1 MTDRPDSPYPPI
13 VAGRRRYLTMLFSDL
28 SDSTRIA
35 EGMEAEHYAELLG
48 ELREAY
54 RDIIPKHG
62 GTIVQISGDGI
73 LAVFG
78 HPDPREDSGRR
89 ATEAALD
96 LHERVRGLRTGPG
109 SLAPLTMHTGIH
121 SGLVLFD
128 EGDAVRGRFEL
139 LGNATNIASRLAD
152 VAQADEILISESTL
166 GPESSF
172 FQKSERRY
180 LHLRG
185 KERPLTVYRILSR
198 APVSTRF
205 EARTRRGLVPF
216 VGREAELTAL
226 EQALEQTIA
235 GQPRYLAILGPA
247 GLGKTRL
254 AEEFLARAAQHR
266 CRVLRGY
273 CDGYLAS
280 EPMQP
285 FLQIL
290 RALAGLTHGLS
301 PAQAADALD
310 STLREIDPNL
320 LRHRAD
326 LLAALSLG
334 AIDTPAGDGRRPAGE
349 KIIAALRDLVDRLAQ
364 AGPLVIFIDDWQ
376 WADDASR
383 QALGAIRSL
392 ERPIFILLATR
403 GSADGD
409 FATGDAH
416 GLALRPLTED
426 ESAETIGQLLHM
438 PDPVVLDKIREYS
451 GGNPLYIEELCH
463 SAAYEGQ
470 DRRLS
475 RASIGS
481 AWLNNLIQSRV
492 ARLPREQAELVRAA
506 AVIGNVVPAWLLEML
521 TGRGEDDPLV
531 QELADQDFIFP
542 GETGGT
548 LRFKHGIT
556 RDVIYDAVGLHQ
568 RKEMHLRIAEALLGK
583 NAGRAK
589 EEDYESL
596 ALHFGAAG
604 RPEQAARYA
613 ELAGDKAVAASA
625 LDRAQSQYRAALLA
639 IDQLPPS
646 EENYARWNAIV
657 QRFGHAC
664 AYDPSRDHLGLFAR
678 GVEIAASRG
687 DQPAVARAEFW
698 LGYVSYAMGEPRDA
712 TRHLERALAAAE
724 PFGDGKFALRIRA
737 ALGQARAGAGDYGKA
752 LPLLD
757 EAISVARPRSRGGRL
772 PAGFS
777 YTLCVKAAL
786 LGDQGLFADAQACFE
801 EALDAIRGANHE
813 VEASVLGYRS
823 AVYLWQGRWEDAL
836 RSATVALQVA
846 ERVKSFFIIAADR
859 SLAAYARWSLDHS
872 AEALQSLIDAT
883 SWMEGRD
890 KRLNISMNY
899 GWLSVAMCA
908 GGRIDDLRTYAM
920 RAMDRARAHD
930 RLGLAMTYRA
940 LARASARGYAR
951 KPAQG
956 YLAAA
961 MAAARARGSRHDIAG
976 TQLCGAEIA
985 AKEDRRG
992 DALALLDQSE
1002 AEFDAMQMPWH
1013 LARARTLRKTLGA

>member
-1 MTDRPDSPYPPI
+1 MTDLPVPPSPPV

-48 ELREAY
+48 ELRDAY

-89 ATEAALD
+89 AAEAALD
-96 LHERVRGLRTGPG
+96 LHERVRGLRSGAG
-109 SLAPLTMHTGIH
+109 GVAPLTMHTGIH

-166 GPESSF
+166 GPESGF

-205 EARTRRGLVPF
+205 EARTRRALVPF
-216 VGREAELTAL
+216 VGRDTELATLERAL
-226 EQALEQTIA
+226 EETIA
-235 GQPRYLAILGPA
+235 GQSRYVAIIGPA

-254 AEEFLARAAQHR
+254 AEEFLARAAQHK

-273 CDGYLAS
+273 CDGYLAA

-285 FLQIL
+285 FLQVL
-290 RALAGLTHGLS
+290 RALAGLTHRLT

-310 STLREIDPNL
+310 SALRKIDPDL

-334 AIDTPAGDGRRPAGE
+334 AIDPQAGEGRRPAGE
-349 KIIAALRDLVDRLAQ
+349 KIVAALRDLFDRLAQ
-364 AGPLVIFIDDWQ
+364 ADPLVLFIDDWQ

-383 QALGAIRSL
+383 QALAAIRSL
-392 ERPIFILLATR
+392 VRPIFILVATR
-403 GSADGD
+403 ASNDGD
-409 FATGDAH
+409 LVTRDAH
-416 GLALRPLTED
+416 GLALQPLTE
-426 ESAETIGQLLHM
+426 EEAAETIGELLHM

-475 RASIGS
+475 RATIGS

-492 ARLPREQAELVRAA
+492 ARLPNEQAELVRAA
-506 AVIGNVVPAWLLEML
+506 AVVGNVVPAWLLETL

-531 QELADQDFIFP
+531 QELADQDFLFP

-556 RDVIYDAVGLHQ
+556 RDVIYDAIGLRQ
-568 RKEMHLRIAEALLGK
+568 RKDTHLRVAEALLGK
-583 NAGRAK
+583 HSGSGQ
-589 EEDYESL
+589 EENYESL
-596 ALHFGAAG
+596 ALHFGAGG
-604 RPEQAARYA
+604 RPEEAARYA

-639 IDQLPPS
+639 IDQLPPT

-664 AYDPSRDHLGLFAR
+664 AYDPSRDHLGVFAR
-678 GVEIAASRG
+678 GVEIAMSRN
-687 DQPAVARAEFW
+687 DRPAVARAEFW

-712 TRHLERALAAAE
+712 TLHLERALTAAE
-724 PFGDGKFALRIRA
+724 PLGDGRFLLRIRA
-737 ALGQARAGAGDYGKA
+737 ALGQARAGAGDYAKA

-757 EAISVARPRSRGGRL
+757 EAVAASRPRARGGRL
-772 PAGFS
+772 PAGFA
-777 YTLCVKAAL
+777 YTLCIKAAV
-786 LGDQGLFADAQACFE
+786 LGDQGRFSDAQACFD
-801 EALDAIRGANHE
+801 EALDAIKGANHE
-813 VEASVLGYRS
+813 VEASVLGFRS
-823 AVYLWQGRWEDAL
+823 AVYLWQGRWQDAL
-836 RSATVALQVA
+836 RAATDALQVA

-899 GWLSVAMCA
+899 GWLSIAMSA
-908 GGRIDDLRTYAM
+908 DGRVKDLRTYAM

-940 LARASARGYAR
+940 LARAASRGQVRRSA
-951 KPAQG
+951 QS

-985 AKEDRRG
+985 ANDGRRG
-992 DALALLDQSE
+992 DALTLLDE
-1002 AEFDAMQMPWH
+1002 AETAFAAMQMPWH
-1013 LARARTLRKTLGA
+1013 LAKARALRKTLGG